1 MCSIGVVR
9 YVQDAGF
16 IPLGGLMDGLR
27 SLIESRFWYA
37 GGTRDSYRALNGGG
51 EEPDKRLVAV
61 DFGPEEATLGE
72 AES

>member
-1 MCSIGVVR
+1 MRCLSALVK
-9 YVQDAGF
+9 
-16 IPLGGLMDGLR
+16 
-27 SLIESRFWYA
+27 SRFWYA

>member
-1 MCSIGVVR
+1 MLS
-9 YVQDAGF
+9 
-16 IPLGGLMDGLR
+16 LR
-27 SLIESRFWYA
+27 SPAASIASLF
-37 GGTRDSYRALNGGG
+37 THKTLNGGG

>member
-1 MCSIGVVR
+1 MVR
-9 YVQDAGF
+9 NGADC
-16 IPLGGLMDGLR
+16 
-27 SLIESRFWYA
+27 
-37 GGTRDSYRALNGGG
+37 TRTHSKMLNGGG